1 MRGYSKIPLKDS
13 LAEPAKVA
21 AGTSAAADRLVVV
34 DKLAAAGIP
43 LDTGVR
49 SHPHKFLGYLADIR
63 SATSLKDYRPQGYL
77 EQVAGNFH
85 CHQEFASSLVPFPTV
100 GRT

>member
-13 LAEPAKVA
+13 LVEPAKVA
-21 AGTSAAADRLVVV
+21 LGAWAAADRSVVV
-34 DKLAAAGIP
+34 DRLAAAGIP

-49 SHPHKFLGYLADIR
+49 SHPHKFLGCIADIR
-63 SATSLKDYRPQGYL
+63 SAASLKDYRPQGYL

-85 CHQEFASSLVPFPTV
+85 RH
-100 GRT
+100 